1 MIKFKL
7 PGPALLMAFTAA
19 LAGASPARAVEEP
32 AFRLEA
38 QDGPFEIRDYPGL
51 IVAEVTVEGDQN
63 TAANRGFR
71 LLAGY
76 IFGANHGR
84 QGIAMTAPVTQTPAR
99 GETIAMTAPVS
110 QTRDGKA
117 WTVRFTMPSA
127 WRLDTLPQPNDP
139 RVRLHAVPPARTAV
153 LRFSGVASDGAN
165 AAQRA
170 RLLGLLA
177 PGAWAPSG
185 PSVTWFYDP
194 PWTLPPFRRNEVAV
208 PVARQPK

>member
-7 PGPALLMAFTAA
+7 PVPALLMAFTAA

-84 QGIAMTAPVTQTPAR
+84 RDIAMTAPVSQTPVKA
-99 GETIAMTAPVS
+99 ESIAMTAPVS
-110 QTRDGKA
+110 QTRMGQA
-117 WTVRFTMPSA
+117 WTVRFTMPSS

-139 RVRLHAVPPARTAV
+139 RVRLHAVPPARMAV
-153 LRFSGVASDGAN
+153 LRFSGRVNPAMAETRT
-165 AAQRA
+165 QE
-170 RLLGLLA
+170 LLA
-177 PGAWAPSG
+177 QVQTRRLRAVG
-185 PSVTWFYDP
+185 PVSLAQYDP
-194 PWTLPPFRRNEVAV
+194 PWTLGFARRNEVMVEIA
-208 PVARQPK
+208 P